1 MSETSKFR
9 DPYFWYRI
17 FKYSIYVLL
26 TYDGWLFLQEDIAAS
41 AQTISGDITWRN
53 FVEAYSAGIDT
64 LSWVILLLLFE
75 LETAVFS
82 DEDLKGSLKW
92 TLSSLRFICY
102 VLISYSFYGYA
113 VKYGV
118 VTNLSSLDITDICS
132 LVGSDFTYV
141 YTLDEYMPIT
151 AEVCAP
157 MQGLPIHQI
166 AGTQIIGTMEQMELA
181 KALAMTDIVN
191 AADWLIVVAVLE
203 GEVWLQL
210 NNRLSDELMA
220 LNKLLKSVLYAVLFA
235 CAIYW
240 GIDGD
245 FLDFLDAF
253 LWLVAFIFIE
263 MNIFEWR
270 AETQA

>member
-1 MSETSKFR
+1 MTFLTVENVGR
-9 DPYFWYRI
+9 DDDQWLYLPEIGKAKRI
-17 FKYSIYVLL
+17 KS
-26 TYDGWLFLQEDIAAS
+26 
-41 AQTISGDITWRN
+41 
-53 FVEAYSAGIDT
+53 
-64 LSWVILLLLFE
+64 
-75 LETAVFS
+75 S
-82 DEDLKGSLKW
+82 DRSGSL
-92 TLSSLRFICY
+92 F
-102 VLISYSFYGYA
+102 
-113 VKYGV
+113 
-118 VTNLSSLDITDICS
+118 
-132 LVGSDFTYV
+132 GSDFTYV
-141 YTLDEYMPIT
+141 FTLDEYMPLT

-166 AGTQIIGTMEQMELA
+166 AGTQIIGTTEQMELA

-210 NNRLSDELMA
+210 NNRLTDELMT

-235 CAIYW
+235 CAVYW

-245 FLDFLDAF
+245 FLDFWDAF

-270 AETQA
+270 EETQA

>member
-1 MSETSKFR
+1 VSETSKFR
-9 DPYFWYRI
+9 DAYFWYRI

-92 TLSSLRFICY
+92 TLSSLRFVCY
-102 VLISYSFYGYA
+102 VFISYAFYGYA

-118 VTNLSSLDITDICS
+118 VTNLIPLDIADICS

-141 YTLDEYMPIT
+141 YTLDEYLPIT

-166 AGTQIIGTMEQMELA
+166 TGTQIIGTTEKMELA

-245 FLDFLDAF
+245 FLDFWDAF